1 MPLPEGWQAKQL
13 DRAGA
18 WKERHFVRR
27 TVYNRPIALEDLL
40 GAVVVMG
47 ITRRTGV
54 ADGGIGV
61 FGLAVLRGGQRP

>member
-27 TVYNRPIALEDLL
+27 TIYNRPIAPEDLL
-40 GAVVVMG
+40 GAAAVMG
-47 ITRRTGV
+47 IEIDSALDIPKLTPSSQM
-54 ADGGIGV
+54 IGAM
-61 FGLAVLRGGQRP
+61 GL